1 MCVSGVGLKV
11 DYFLLLACRVSSLT
25 GGINCSCLHLAGWR
39 PRGVLKVLLT
49 VLKIGIFLLTAQYLT
64 QY

>member
-25 GGINCSCLHLAGWR
+25 VGINCSCLHFAGWR
-39 PRGVLKVLLT
+39 PRVVLKVLLT
-49 VLKIGIFLLTAQYLT
+49 VLKIGIFLLTAQ
-64 QY
+64 